1 MPFSER
7 ISRLKSSLIREILA
21 AAQRPE
27 VMSFAGG
34 LPAEP
39 MLPKVQW
46 EQMPASM
53 GQYGMS
59 EGEPALREAIAAE
72 ARALGVPCEASQVL
86 IVSGS
91 QQTLDLASKLF
102 IDPGT
107 EVLLEAPTYLAA
119 LQAFQLFG
127 ADCVTVPLGAEG
139 PDLVALRQRLERHK
153 PAFAYLIPTF
163 QNPSGVRYSEERR
176 DAVAAL
182 LDEFGVTLIE
192 DEPYRELVFD
202 EGRATPLVSRLRKSS
217 WIYTGTVSKT
227 LLPGLRVGFLIAT
240 PDLFPHLLRLKQ
252 SADLHTNRVG
262 QWQALQWFGS
272 EAYRQ
277 HLAELREF
285 YRVRRDA
292 MQEALLEHFGEPGR
306 MEYPGG
312 RAVLLADPQAAA
324 GYPHPAPA
332 GAGRRCRIHARRTF
346 LRRAGAEPRASAAEL
361 QPRRPGAPARRP
373 AAPGQGRPRRPGR
386 RSGLNPH
393 RRSSRGAGHPIRGA
407 TRCTRSTVIT
417 VRATATRSSWPCR
430 CSASTT
436 SGYRWTFSRARPRP
450 RSSWRR
456 TPTARYRCWSLEDG
470 SCLWESNA
478 ILNFLADGSA
488 LLPSEPR
495 LRTQVLQWQFFE
507 QYSHEPYVAVARFIK
522 LYLGLPEA
530 RRAEFEEKK
539 IGGYKALDVMEKQLS
554 RTPFLVGE
562 QFSIADITLYAYT
575 HVAHEGGFDLTAY
588 PAIRAWIKRVGEVP
602 GYVGMLD

>member
-1 MPFSER
+1 MAFSER
-7 ISRLKSSLIREILA
+7 IARLKSSLIREILA

-39 MLPKVQW
+39 MLPKVEW
-46 EQMPASM
+46 ADMPASM

-102 IDPGT
+102 VDPGT

-139 PDLVALRQRLERHK
+139 PDVAALRQRLERHK

-176 DAVAAL
+176 DEVAAL

-202 EGRATPLVSRLRKSS
+202 AGSATPLVSRLKKAS

-252 SADLHTNRVG
+252 SADLHTNRIG
-262 QWQALQWFGS
+262 QWQALQWFGT
-272 EAYRQ
+272 EAYRG
-277 HLAELREF
+277 HLAELRDF
-285 YRVRRDA
+285 YRIRRDA
-292 MQEALLEHFGEPGR
+292 MQAQLEEHFADLAEWNVPQGGLFFWLTLKQPLDTRGLLDKALQQNVAFMPGEPFFTDPDAN
-306 MEYPGG
+306 PGHLRLNFSHVAPERLG
-312 RAVLLADPQAAA
+312 EGLRRLAAVIREAQAAQ
-324 GYPHPAPA
+324 PA
-332 GAGRRCRIHARRTF
+332 
-346 LRRAGAEPRASAAEL
+346 
-361 QPRRPGAPARRP
+361 
-373 AAPGQGRPRRPGR
+373 
-386 RSGLNPH
+386 
-393 RRSSRGAGHPIRGA
+393 
-407 TRCTRSTVIT
+407 
-417 VRATATRSSWPCR
+417 
-430 CSASTT
+430 
-436 SGYRWTFSRARPRP
+436 
-450 RSSWRR
+450 
-456 TPTARYRCWSLEDG
+456 
-470 SCLWESNA
+470 
-478 ILNFLADGSA
+478 
-488 LLPSEPR
+488 
-495 LRTQVLQWQFFE
+495 
-507 QYSHEPYVAVARFIK
+507 
-522 LYLGLPEA
+522 
-530 RRAEFEEKK
+530 
-539 IGGYKALDVMEKQLS
+539 
-554 RTPFLVGE
+554 
-562 QFSIADITLYAYT
+562 
-575 HVAHEGGFDLTAY
+575 
-588 PAIRAWIKRVGEVP
+588 
-602 GYVGMLD
+602 

>member
-1 MPFSER
+1 MAFSER
-7 ISRLKSSLIREILA
+7 IARLKSSLIREILA

-39 MLPKVQW
+39 MLPKVEW
-46 EQMPASM
+46 ADMPASM

-139 PDLVALRQRLERHK
+139 PDVAALRQRLERHK

-163 QNPSGVRYSEERR
+163 QNPSGVRYSEARR
-176 DAVAAL
+176 DEVAAL

-202 EGRATPLVSRLRKSS
+202 AGSATPLVSRLKKAS

-252 SADLHTNRVG
+252 SADLHTNRIG

-272 EAYRQ
+272 EAYRG
-277 HLAELREF
+277 HLAELRDF
-285 YRVRRDA
+285 YRIRRDA
-292 MQEALLEHFGEPGR
+292 MQAQLEEHFADLAEWNVPQGGLFFWLTLKQPVDTRGLLDKALQQNVAFMPGEPFFTDPDAN
-306 MEYPGG
+306 PGHLRLNFSHVAPERLG
-312 RAVLLADPQAAA
+312 EGLRRLAAVIREAQAAA
-324 GYPHPAPA
+324 QPA
-332 GAGRRCRIHARRTF
+332 
-346 LRRAGAEPRASAAEL
+346 
-361 QPRRPGAPARRP
+361 
-373 AAPGQGRPRRPGR
+373 
-386 RSGLNPH
+386 
-393 RRSSRGAGHPIRGA
+393 
-407 TRCTRSTVIT
+407 
-417 VRATATRSSWPCR
+417 
-430 CSASTT
+430 
-436 SGYRWTFSRARPRP
+436 
-450 RSSWRR
+450 
-456 TPTARYRCWSLEDG
+456 
-470 SCLWESNA
+470 
-478 ILNFLADGSA
+478 
-488 LLPSEPR
+488 
-495 LRTQVLQWQFFE
+495 
-507 QYSHEPYVAVARFIK
+507 
-522 LYLGLPEA
+522 
-530 RRAEFEEKK
+530 
-539 IGGYKALDVMEKQLS
+539 
-554 RTPFLVGE
+554 
-562 QFSIADITLYAYT
+562 
-575 HVAHEGGFDLTAY
+575 
-588 PAIRAWIKRVGEVP
+588 
-602 GYVGMLD
+602 